1 MNGTTSVHKNLMKDK
16 PTHTKTTAPSE
27 LQKEIYLRLIS
38 SSAVDGKFDLGK
50 LTSAATLVKIG
61 DHLKGVSEILAAS
74 FEEKLAPT
82 E

>member
-1 MNGTTSVHKNLMKDK
+1 MKDK